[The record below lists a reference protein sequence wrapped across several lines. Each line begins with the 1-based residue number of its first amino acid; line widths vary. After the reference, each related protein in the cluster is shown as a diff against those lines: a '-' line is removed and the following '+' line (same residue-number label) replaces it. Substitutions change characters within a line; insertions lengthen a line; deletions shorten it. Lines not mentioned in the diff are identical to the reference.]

1 MQHSAVQK
9 VVTLHLPYSFATRT
23 MNTLPLLFVLSLIYL
38 AHGVERPHPRDIKSE
53 EASVHHDT
61 LLTAGYVRLPNL
73 LEPRE
78 ALQWG
83 QRVSAASAK
92 EHPGSSS
99 TGAPVSFQRA
109 RRLEEIDPGLSQL
122 THSVDLARV
131 VAKVMNVSRVRLYQA
146 TAFIKRAGDGPSVWH
161 QDAAACPLHTDKLA
175 TLWIALDH
183 LDASSGTLQ
192 FARGSHLPGVPLPS
206 LRDLQPK
213 DRVTSMRMWGT
224 QEVRGMTN
232 LSISKAV
239 VMAAGD
245 ATLHLGWTLHA
256 APPNL
261 SREPRPALAITYFA
275 DGARVHPNLLEE
287 VGEDYLEEGVGVKGV
302 ERPVTPK
309 GVTFKG
315 EDGKHLVVHLLE
327 DDVEVWK
334 PWLHNKPSIL
344 IPGGAPVR
352 NEVLTPLLYD
362 ALWDLD
368 KKVKL

>member
-1 MQHSAVQK
+1 MAP
-9 VVTLHLPYSFATRT
+9 LRSF
-23 MNTLPLLFVLSLIYL
+23 LLISLCYL
-38 AHGVERPHPRDIKSE
+38 AHGVERPTPRGLTKE
-53 EASVHHDT
+53 EAE
-61 LLTAGYVRLPNL
+61 GYHENL
-73 LEPRE
+73 LEAGYIRIPKLLEASE

-83 QRVSAASAK
+83 KKVSAASKK
-92 EHPGSSS
+92 EHLGSP
-99 TGAPVSFQRA
+99 TDAPVSFQRA
-109 RRLEEIDPGLSQL
+109 RRLEEVDPSLSQL

-175 TLWIALDH
+175 TLWISLGS
-183 LDASSGTLQ
+183 LGASSGPLQ

-213 DRVTSMRMWGT
+213 DRVLSMRMWGT
-224 QEVRGMTN
+224 QEVRAMTN
-232 LSISKAV
+232 LSISKALP
-239 VMAAGD
+239 MAAGD
-245 ATLHLGWTLHA
+245 ATIHLGWTLHS

-261 SREPRPALAITYFA
+261 SGDPRPALAITYFA

-287 VGEDYLEEGVGVKGV
+287 VGEEYLEEGVGVGGDG
-302 ERPVTPK
+302 PSHTPK

-315 EDGKHLVVHLLE
+315 EDGKVLVVHLLE

-352 NEVLTPLLYD
+352 NEMLTPLLYD

-368 KKVKL
+368 GKVKL